1 MTGKEVSEKIVLNEE
16 TKSRI
21 IENGYRIAM
30 QRKKNMKKRYGMVSL
45 LLIVGIMM
53 LYLEGNLGVERD
65 YPIRVYA
72 QEISEANKIDL
83 KEQEVFT
90 LKKKQT
96 PLGLGYELY
105 MAVDE
110 GYYCKTISDATDD
123 GLETIFSGD
132 DYIYWIPDYWKN
144 ENFRV
149 YDEEGNL
156 LENQS
161 GATYCTATVTYRVYD
176 EQDILRFQM
185 TVKLKEMDGSGT
197 GEIIKM
203 MCYPKEIGG
212 AGDQTSAYVVPS
224 GIYVVGLVIFSVI
237 LIILIYGVYWVR
249 KK

>member
-110 GYYCKTISDATDD
+110 G
-123 GLETIFSGD
+123 
-132 DYIYWIPDYWKN
+132 
-144 ENFRV
+144 
-149 YDEEGNL
+149 
-156 LENQS
+156 
-161 GATYCTATVTYRVYD
+161 
-176 EQDILRFQM
+176 
-185 TVKLKEMDGSGT
+185 
-197 GEIIKM
+197 
-203 MCYPKEIGG
+203 
-212 AGDQTSAYVVPS
+212 
-224 GIYVVGLVIFSVI
+224 
-237 LIILIYGVYWVR
+237 
-249 KK
+249 